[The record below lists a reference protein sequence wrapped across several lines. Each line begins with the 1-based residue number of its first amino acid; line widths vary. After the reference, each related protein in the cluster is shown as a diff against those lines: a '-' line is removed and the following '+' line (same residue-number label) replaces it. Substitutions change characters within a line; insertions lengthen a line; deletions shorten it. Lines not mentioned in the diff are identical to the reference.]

1 MTTESVA
8 MATFHLPARRL
19 ILAGGFSVA
28 VALAPAVAVY
38 TGPAPTVGSPLA
50 CPAGE
55 TEDPFTYACAPE
67 LVPNSP
73 TVGAPSE
80 QQLTECSGRDQG
92 ECLEGQLYNPPP
104 VPKPDTSVQQ
114 SP

>member
-1 MTTESVA
+1 

-19 ILAGGFSVA
+19 ILAGGFTVA
-28 VALAPAVAVY
+28 VALAPAFAVL

-73 TVGAPSE
+73 GGGAPSE
-80 QQLTECSGRDQG
+80 QALTACSGRDEG
-92 ECLEGQLYNPPP
+92 ECLEGQLYAPAP
-104 VPKPDTSVQQ
+104 VQMPNTQVQQ